1 MRQARDDVR
10 REEDRVKPDK
20 ESAARGLA
28 QVEGYLL
35 WNAEVEEARR
45 QAVRF
50 TEQLPWLTTAQ
61 REDVERVYVTDRVA
75 VCRESLTRIA
85 ERAVELRGEYT
96 ARYDRLRARCVA
108 VSALAVGALSG
119 TFTALALIS
128 R

>member
-1 MRQARDDVR
+1 M
-10 REEDRVKPDK
+10 KPDK

-45 QAVRF
+45 RAVRF

-61 REDVERVYVTDRVA
+61 RENVERVYVTDRVA
-75 VCRESLTRIA
+75 ACRESLTKVA
-85 ERAVELRGEYT
+85 DRAAELRGEYT

-108 VSALAVGALSG
+108 VSALTVGVVSG
-119 TFTALALIS
+119 TLMALVLLG